1 MYTRFL
7 LRASASLALAALGL
21 GCSSVDVPAHD
32 LEVVVDDQGVTRSG
46 VIAFEDRDEDVT
58 NSKATASC
66 GLYTGD
72 CGHEFPTKGA
82 LRGGAPTLGP
92 SFTLVSG
99 SYTSFGEGVNRTYD
113 LVLQRAPS
121 GTPPQETAY
130 GNPVDPDRVSCRL
143 YYFGDNPRL
152 SEISDEGKTS
162 DCSPTVKL
170 TVRFRDPS

>member
-1 MYTRFL
+1 MYMRFA
-7 LRASASLALAALGL
+7 LRAFASLALAALGL

-32 LEVVVDDQGVTRSG
+32 LEVVVDDQGVIRSG

-58 NSKATASC
+58 NSNATASC

-72 CGHEFPTKGA
+72 CGHESPTTGS

-99 SYTSFGEGVNRTYD
+99 SYTSFDEGQTRTYD

-121 GTPPQETAY
+121 GAPPQKTSY
-130 GNPVDPDRVSCRL
+130 GTPYDPDRVSCRL
-143 YYFGDNPRL
+143 YFFGDDPRL
-152 SEISDEGKTS
+152 SEISDAGKTS
-162 DCSPTVKL
+162 DCSQTVEL